1 MDAIL
6 IKALQK
12 TMPPW
17 TSLYSTQCRSSI
29 GNCRLSMTRQ
39 LTGSTG
45 PSIGGRL
52 LTTQPGLAWLAGQ
65 VLARSLEC
73 APALP
78 LPNAIALGASIT
90 AEAVMLSPDF
100 GTTGHADRYLCRS
113 FPAPQN

>member
-1 MDAIL
+1 
-6 IKALQK
+6 
-12 TMPPW
+12 MPAA
-17 TSLYSTQCRSSI
+17 
-29 GNCRLSMTRQ
+29 
-39 LTGSTG
+39 G

-100 GTTGHADRYLCRS
+100 GTTGHADR
-113 FPAPQN
+113 